1 MQVADTTVVVT
12 GAGSGMGREMTL
24 ELLRRRA
31 RVAAVDH
38 NRDALETTAHLAQN
52 ISASV
57 ATFVVDVTDREHVF
71 RLPDR
76 VRSTVGEPDILI
88 NNAGVIQPFVTF
100 RDLEMA
106 QVDKVMAV
114 NFMGPVA
121 MLKAFLPGLLA
132 RPRAHI
138 LSVSSLAACAPVP
151 GQAVYGASKAAL
163 KLLTEA
169 LHSELR
175 NTQVGVTVAC
185 PGAVA
190 TGIAANSQ
198 VVLDEGGVA
207 RMRHRPMQAAKAA
220 RIMIDAVEAGKA
232 RVMVGGDA
240 AFMDRLARLSPTLAA
255 RMIARAMRP
264 LLPAVRLA

>member
-1 MQVADTTVVVT
+1 MKLAERTVVVT
-12 GAGSGMGREMTL
+12 GAGSGIGREMTL
-24 ELLRRRA
+24 EALRRRA
-31 RVAAVDH
+31 RVVALDRD
-38 NRDALETTAHLAQN
+38 RDALEATAGRARD
-52 ISASV
+52 ISAAIETIV
-57 ATFVVDVTDREHVF
+57 IDVTDREQVF

-76 VRSTVGEPDILI
+76 IGATVGEPDILI
-88 NNAGVIQPFVTF
+88 NNAGIIQPFVPLW
-100 RDLEMA
+100 DLTMD
-106 QVDKVMAV
+106 QLDKVMEV
-114 NFMGPVA
+114 NFAGPAA

-169 LHSELR
+169 LRSELR
-175 NTQVGVTVAC
+175 GTRVGVTVAC

-190 TGIAANSQ
+190 TAIASNSGL
-198 VVLDEGGVA
+198 VMDDGAVA
-207 RMRHRPMQAAKAA
+207 RMRRRAMRAADAA
-220 RIMIDAVEAGKA
+220 RIMLDAVEAGKA

-240 AFMDRLARLSPTLAA
+240 LVLDRLARLSPALAA

-264 LLPAVRLA
+264 LLPARRRA